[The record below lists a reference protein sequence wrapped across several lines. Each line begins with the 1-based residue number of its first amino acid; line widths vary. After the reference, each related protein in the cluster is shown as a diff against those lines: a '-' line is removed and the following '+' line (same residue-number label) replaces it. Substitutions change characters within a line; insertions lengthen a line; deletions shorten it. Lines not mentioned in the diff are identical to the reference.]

1 MKLILS
7 ALIILTGLLQYELWF
22 STGGVKTVWQLK
34 KDIEKQQALN
44 DSLAKKNDD
53 LAKSIKALKHSKVAI
68 ETRAR
73 HELGMIKKNEV
84 FYQVVK

>member
-22 STGGVKTVWQLK
+22 SVGGMNTVWQLK
-34 KDIEKQQALN
+34 KDISKQQAIN
-44 DSLAKKNDD
+44 DDLAKKNDA
-53 LAKSIKALKHSKVAI
+53 LAKSIHALKHSNDAI

-73 HELGMIKKNEV
+73 HELGMIKNDEV